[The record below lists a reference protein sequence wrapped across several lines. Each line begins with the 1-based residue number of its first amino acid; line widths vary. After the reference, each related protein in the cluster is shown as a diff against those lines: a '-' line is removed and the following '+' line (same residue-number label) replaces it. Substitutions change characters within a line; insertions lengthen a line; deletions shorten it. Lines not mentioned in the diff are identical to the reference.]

1 MKVFT
6 PAYFGIDA
14 EAYLVHWLLLRGQI
28 SFSANTDKLTTLPVL
43 A

>member
-14 EAYLVHWLLLRGQI
+14 EACLVHWLWLRGQI
-28 SFSANTDKLTTLPVL
+28 IFSANTDELTTLPS
-43 A
+43 